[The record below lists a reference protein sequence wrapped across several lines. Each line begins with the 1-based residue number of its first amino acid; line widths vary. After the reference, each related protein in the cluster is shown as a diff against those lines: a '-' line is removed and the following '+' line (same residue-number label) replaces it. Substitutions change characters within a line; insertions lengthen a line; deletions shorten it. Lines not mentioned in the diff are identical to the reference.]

1 MFSTCLSVAGSLDD
15 SPSLVIAYNLQVYSD
30 YIYFFVVVVAALN
43 KEIMWSVSK
52 EVALA
57 LSLYCSNQ
65 MTMGLEE
72 ISWSRTNLGG

>member
-1 MFSTCLSVAGSLDD
+1 M
-15 SPSLVIAYNLQVYSD
+15 YSD